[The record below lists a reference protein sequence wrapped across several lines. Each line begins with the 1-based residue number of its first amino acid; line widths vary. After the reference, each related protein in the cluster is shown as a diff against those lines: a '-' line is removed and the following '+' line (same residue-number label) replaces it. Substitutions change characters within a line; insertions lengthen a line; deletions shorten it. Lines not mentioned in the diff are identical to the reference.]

1 MQQASFA
8 TILAVSALVWTS
20 PALANGDAAA
30 GKAKAIVCSGCHGPD
45 GNSVNPIWP
54 KLAGQHEAYLI
65 KVLKDYRSGVR
76 RNATMKAMARPLSDA
91 DIANLAAFY
100 ARQVQK

>member
-1 MQQASFA
+1 MQLP
-8 TILAVSALVWTS
+8 LAPVLG
-20 PALANGDAAA
+20 ALALLVAFPTLASGDAAA
-30 GKAKAIVCSGCHGPD
+30 GKAKSRVCSGCHGPD

-65 KVLKDYRSGVR
+65 KALKDYRSGAR
-76 RNATMKAMARPLSDA
+76 RNPTMKAMSRPLSDA

-100 ARQVQK
+100 ASQKQK